1 MASTDNNNKRGR
13 GPPSK
18 AEQIQNKIARMEGS
32 LEDAILK
39 GNQKIVD
46 NYANYL
52 NVIHKAAMGEGNVS
66 PTNQISCAKV
76 LIEKCEAILDEKD
89 KDSEG
94 SSNEVSNHTT
104 ITPTASLISLEAVKE
119 A

>member
-1 MASTDNNNKRGR
+1 MSNNKPEGKR

-18 AEQIQNKIARMEGS
+18 EIQIKNKIARMEES

-39 GNQKIVD
+39 GNQKIV
-46 NYANYL
+46 ANYHSYL
-52 NVIHKAAMGEGNVS
+52 DVLHQAAMGKNGAS

-76 LIEKCEAILDEKD
+76 LIEKCEAILEDDNKA
-89 KDSEG
+89 SEG
-94 SSNEVSNHTT
+94 GSSEQGNS
-104 ITPTASLISLEAVKE
+104 TPVPQTASLISLTAVKE

>member
-1 MASTDNNNKRGR
+1 MASIDNNNKRGR
-13 GPPSK
+13 GPPPK
-18 AEQIQNKIARMEGS
+18 EEQIKNKIARMEDS
-32 LEDAILK
+32 LEEAILK
-39 GNQKIVD
+39 GNQKIV
-46 NYANYL
+46 ANYHSYL
-52 NVIHKAAMGEGNVS
+52 DVLHNAAMGKNGAS

-94 SSNEVSNHTT
+94 SSGEASNHTAV
-104 ITPTASLISLEAVKE
+104 TPTASLISLTPAKE

>member
-1 MASTDNNNKRGR
+1 MSNNKPEGKR

-18 AEQIQNKIARMEGS
+18 EVQIKNKIERMEGS

-46 NYANYL
+46 NYAKYL
-52 NVIHKAAMGEGNVS
+52 DVIHKAAMGEGNVS

-76 LIEKCEAILDEKD
+76 LIEKCEDILKD
-89 KDSEG
+89 KESDSEG
-94 SSNEVSNHTT
+94 ASSEQGNS
-104 ITPTASLISLEAVKE
+104 TPVTQTASLISLTAVKE